1 MWHEIKYLKDNTGK
15 YMNYFLLEK
24 QLAKFAFIYIY
35 KDKRCNTSQID
46 IHLPIVNDIDI
57 LKAKINSPYWSS
69 HHGLA

>member
-46 IHLPIVNDIDI
+46 IYLLIVETIDI
-57 LKAKINSPYWSS
+57 HKA
-69 HHGLA
+69 HGNPLL